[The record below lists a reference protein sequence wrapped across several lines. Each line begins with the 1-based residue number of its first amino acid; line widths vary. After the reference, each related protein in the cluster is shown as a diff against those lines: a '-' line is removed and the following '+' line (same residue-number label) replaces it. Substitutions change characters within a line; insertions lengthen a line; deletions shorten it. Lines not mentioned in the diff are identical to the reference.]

1 MDEQTIKDA
10 ARLSAAARARK
21 MAPRPC
27 LRCGRPVKKP
37 WEWCRGCREL
47 AHAELRERI
56 LALPEKPMTQ
66 EVWERMW
73 DQKMPPFERRHE

>member
-1 MDEQTIKDA
+1 
-10 ARLSAAARARK
+10 
-21 MAPRPC
+21 
-27 LRCGRPVKKP
+27 
-37 WEWCRGCREL
+37 L